1 MERTMAQTPRL
12 GTDHDLVG
20 LEPDPA
26 QQGVRMHRTDVIRR
40 LLVGGISANTL
51 QRILPEWTEL
61 IDATVAALAKDGL
74 LR

>member
-1 MERTMAQTPRL
+1 MAQTPRL

-20 LEPDPA
+20 LGPDPSL
-26 QQGVRMHRTDVIRR
+26 QGVRMHRTDVIRR
-40 LLVGGISANTL
+40 LLVGGISASTL

-61 IDATVAALAKDGL
+61 IDETVATLPKEGL